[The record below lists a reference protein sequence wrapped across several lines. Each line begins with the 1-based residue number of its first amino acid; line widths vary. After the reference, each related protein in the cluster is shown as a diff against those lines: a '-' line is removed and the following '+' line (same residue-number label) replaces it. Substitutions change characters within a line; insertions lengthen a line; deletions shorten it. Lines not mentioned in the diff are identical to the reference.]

1 MSNAKIAI
9 DDIIIDK
16 NTTKQEFANDQKF
29 REGSNGKI
37 YYSIPNE
44 VVCFNHRFY
53 ADIKCGEI
61 NVRSIKLFPIIENVE
76 KPHYPDKKYQEI
88 SWNYCKKVLMDYFH
102 FEGQTVKGERSETF
116 YYNFE
121 NMEIYTRLITKGQE
135 EYTGGYI
142 VIEMCRRMF

>member
-1 MSNAKIAI
+1 MEKFTIRYQTKLYVL
-9 DDIIIDK
+9 IIISMQIL
-16 NTTKQEFANDQKF
+16 NVE
-29 REGSNGKI
+29 I
-37 YYSIPNE
+37 
-44 VVCFNHRFY
+44 
-53 ADIKCGEI
+53 I

-102 FEGQTVKGERSETF
+102 FEGQTVKRERSETF